1 MLKMLSLY
9 HLSIAVKA
17 SQKQTTHKTKMTP
30 PNIKK
35 ERLKDY
41 CVFFSYLFPVSSVEI
56 RILARLHIKSH

>member
-9 HLSIAVKA
+9 HLSTAVKA

-35 ERLKDY
+35 ERD
-41 CVFFSYLFPVSSVEI
+41 
-56 RILARLHIKSH
+56 